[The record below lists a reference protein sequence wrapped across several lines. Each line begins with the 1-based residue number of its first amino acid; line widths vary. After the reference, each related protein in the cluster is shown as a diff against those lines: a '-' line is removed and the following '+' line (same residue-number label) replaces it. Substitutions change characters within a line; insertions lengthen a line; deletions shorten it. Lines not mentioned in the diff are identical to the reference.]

1 MDIIA
6 TTKVNGLRVVDTPF
20 QVVLA
25 WKLKRDETDWW
36 FTPSGVL
43 KIYNGALYR
52 NKIGNLEEYSENEMV
67 SIMKQTQRDILTDGK
82 KFYTRMDGFVELPN
96 VKDMLDN
103 ALIEYEARRDIE
115 SWTDEIVEV
124 GTSRVFDDV
133 VFDERERGDEVL
145 EEDERGRWTQ
155 LCTNHM
161 RELELDVN
169 GKGLISDGGSGTC
182 GVKGCS
188 EESHYYYDF

>member
-67 SIMKQTQRDILTDGK
+67 SNET
-82 KFYTRMDGFVELPN
+82 
-96 VKDMLDN
+96 N
-103 ALIEYEARRDIE
+103 A
-115 SWTDEIVEV
+115 T
-124 GTSRVFDDV
+124 
-133 VFDERERGDEVL
+133 
-145 EEDERGRWTQ
+145 
-155 LCTNHM
+155 
-161 RELELDVN
+161 
-169 GKGLISDGGSGTC
+169 
-182 GVKGCS
+182 
-188 EESHYYYDF
+188 